1 MWNSNKK
8 LSSHDTVEYALKI
21 LNEKGSFTD
30 LEYETIFNK
39 CRTGIL
45 CTKVAVQRC
54 SIEELFRKFS
64 DKCL

>member
-8 LSSHDTVEYALKI
+8 LRSHDTVEYALKI
-21 LNEKGSFTD
+21 VNVKGNFTD

-39 CRTGIL
+39 CRIGIL

-54 SIEELFRKFS
+54 SVEELLRKFS

>member
-8 LSSHDTVEYALKI
+8 SRSHDTVEYALKI